1 MSHIARI
8 ELEIYSLEELRRACK
23 QLGLTFCEGQQTYE
37 WYGRWVGDAEL
48 PEGLSVDDLGKCDH
62 AIKVPGATYE
72 IGIKKI
78 GSKYQLLY
86 DYWHWFSLIDF
97 PLVAKTCCYATW
109 RLKRSSIESLFCIM
123 PIATAGTSLVVKC
136 VRMKLCTTQ

>member
-1 MSHIARI
+1 MSHISRI
-8 ELEIYSLEELRRACK
+8 ELEIYSLEELKRACK

-78 GSKYQLLY
+78 GAKYQLLY
-86 DYWHWFSLIDF
+86 DGWSAGKLE
-97 PLVAKTCCYATW
+97 KTLGKNLGK
-109 RLKRSSIESLFCIM
+109 LKQAYTVERVKQESRIKGYRIHEQRSDKGIRITL
-123 PIATAGTSLVVKC
+123 TL
-136 VRMKLCTTQ
+136 